1 MEIPVLQYNRTV
13 GTHGESMSREWRD
26 RYKRGRCMVGKSAI
40 QAEDVKWSELKVAKH
55 VSSVPRKA
63 AIVCTVPVP

>member
-13 GTHGESMSREWRD
+13 GTHGESMSREWRN

-40 QAEDVKWSELKVAKH
+40 QAEAVMRSEILVAKR
-55 VSSVPRKA
+55 VIGVPRKA
-63 AIVCTVPVP
+63 AIA